1 MNNKFVK
8 KNLFMIVFMAMAVVA
23 VIALL
28 VMVSMEHKSMKEY
41 DSRKKSL
48 LKKINQIF
56 NQRYYPVKVNVV
68 RIEKDVKGYEK
79 EAKKIQR
86 KFGHPYEKALQ
97 RFAEVL
103 GIPLNEFKA
112 KFGEFWDSQK
122 RVTTRDLIYRRY
134 KKRKFSED
142 FPKHKSNWNEAMAA
156 FMQEAQKMTI
166 EDIDVSNVDGIFL
179 AAMGKGR
186 RFSDSSLR
194 CQAFM
199 KRMRIKMLEYFM
211 KKKVGCEEAS
221 DFSFNHNS
229 LPPEGDIE
237 AIACAWE
244 IVADLTKRIA
254 DSKADPKA
262 DTLNLVSF
270 SKRSLGG
277 AKDGNYVSYRFSFTV
292 KADINTLRRLIKN
305 LYEAY
310 EVNRIYAIRD
320 IKLYRE
326 VDRVDEIIRE
336 SERIREDS
344 EYDMESTDGSQNNL
358 NPASDFRGPQD
369 SRRIGGNIRRPQ
381 DNRRVGSNI
390 RRPQGSL
397 GRDGRTI
404 TSRGGTA
411 MSTEKGRIKRIVD
424 DRKKVLGPKDPGYGR
439 IIVGDNN
446 TIRAEF
452 DVDYIIYNDSP
463 NM

>member
-8 KNLFMIVFMAMAVVA
+8 KNLFMIVFMAVAVVA

-28 VMVSMEHKSMKEY
+28 VMVSMEHTSMKEY

-56 NQRYYPVKVNVV
+56 KQHYYPVKVNVA
-68 RIEKDVKGYEK
+68 RINKDIGGYEK
-79 EAKKIQR
+79 EVKKLQS
-86 KFGHPYEKALQ
+86 KFGHPYEAALK

-103 GIPLNEFKA
+103 GVPLSEFKA
-112 KFGEFWDSQK
+112 KFGEFWESQK

-142 FPKHKSNWNEAMAA
+142 FPKHKSNWSEAMAA
-156 FMQEAQKMTI
+156 FRHEAQKMTLEEI
-166 EDIDVSNVDGIFL
+166 NISNVDGIFL

-199 KRMRIKMLEYFM
+199 KRMRIKMLEYFNS
-211 KKKVGCEEAS
+211 KKVGCENAS
-221 DFSFNHNS
+221 DFSFDHNS

-237 AIACAWE
+237 DIARAWE
-244 IVADLTKRIA
+244 IISDLTKRIA
-254 DSKADPKA
+254 DSKVDPKI
-262 DTLNLVSF
+262 DTLDLTKF
-270 SKRSLGG
+270 SKRSLSG
-277 AKDGNYVSYRFSFTV
+277 AKDGNYISYRFSFTV
-292 KADINTLRRLIKN
+292 KADMNTLRRLVKN
-305 LYEAY
+305 LYSGY
-310 EVNRIYAIRD
+310 DVNRIYAIRD
-320 IKLYRE
+320 IKLFRE

-336 SERIREDS
+336 SESIKEDS
-344 EYDMESTDGSQNNL
+344 EYDMEGAEKTQDGL
-358 NPASDFRGPQD
+358 KRPDMPFPRGNAFSPRKTAKPVKV
-369 SRRIGGNIRRPQ
+369 SKPKPKKIIG
-381 DNRRVGSNI
+381 
-390 RRPQGSL
+390 
-397 GRDGRTI
+397 
-404 TSRGGTA
+404 
-411 MSTEKGRIKRIVD
+411 E
-424 DRKKVLGPKDPGYGR
+424 KKVLGPKDPGYGR
-439 IIVGDNN
+439 IIVGDIN

>member
-8 KNLFMIVFMAMAVVA
+8 KNLFMIVFMAMSVVA

-56 NQRYYPVKVNVV
+56 KQRYYPVKVNVT
-68 RIEKDVKGYEK
+68 RIKKDVSGYEK
-79 EAKKIQR
+79 ETKKIQR
-86 KFGHPYEKALQ
+86 KFGHPYNAALK

-103 GIPLNEFKA
+103 GVPLDEFKA

-122 RVTTRDLIYRRY
+122 GRTTRDLIYRRY

-142 FPKHKSNWNEAMAA
+142 FPKHKSNWNEAMTA
-156 FMQEAQKMTI
+156 FMHEAQKMTI
-166 EDIDVSNVDGIFL
+166 EEINISNVDGIFL

-199 KRMRIKMLEYFM
+199 KRMRIKMLEYF
-211 KKKVGCEEAS
+211 KKQQVGCEEVS
-221 DFSFNHNS
+221 DFSFNHNN

-237 AIACAWE
+237 AIARAWE

-254 DSKADPKA
+254 DSKVDPKI
-262 DTLNLVSF
+262 DTLNLIKF

-277 AKDGNYVSYRFSFTV
+277 AKDGNYISYRFSFTV
-292 KADINTLRRLIKN
+292 NADINTLRRLIKK

-320 IKLYRE
+320 VKLSRV

-344 EYDMESTDGSQNNL
+344 EYDMESTDGSQDGL
-358 NPASDFRGPQD
+358 
-369 SRRIGGNIRRPQ
+369 
-381 DNRRVGSNI
+381 
-390 RRPQGSL
+390 RRPQGDLRKPQNSSRRL
-397 GRDGRTI
+397 SPLPGRTLR
-404 TSRGGTA
+404 TRSGVA
-411 MSTEKGRIKRIVD
+411 KPVEKAKPKRIVD
-424 DRKKVLGPKDPGYGR
+424 DKKKVLGPKDPGYGR